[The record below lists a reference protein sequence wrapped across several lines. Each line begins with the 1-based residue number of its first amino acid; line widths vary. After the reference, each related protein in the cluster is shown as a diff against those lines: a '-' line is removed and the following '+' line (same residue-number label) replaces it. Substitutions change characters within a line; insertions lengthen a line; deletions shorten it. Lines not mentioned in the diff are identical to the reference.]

1 MVKKIALTLLL
12 VSGLVSCK
20 KNTENYAVMDFVETE
35 HDFGTIQEGQKVETN
50 FKFTNDSD
58 VDLIISNAQGSCG
71 CTVGEYPTSPVKPH
85 EEGVIKVTFNSQGK
99 HGKQQ
104 KSVTISANTKNK
116 KELLQI
122 FAEVQSANEVK

>member
-20 KNTENYAVMDFVETE
+20 KNADDYAVMDFVETE

-50 FKFTNDSD
+50 FKFTNDSE

-71 CTVGEYPTSPVKPH
+71 CTVGEYPTAPVKPH

-104 KSVTISANTKNK
+104 KSVTISANTKNR